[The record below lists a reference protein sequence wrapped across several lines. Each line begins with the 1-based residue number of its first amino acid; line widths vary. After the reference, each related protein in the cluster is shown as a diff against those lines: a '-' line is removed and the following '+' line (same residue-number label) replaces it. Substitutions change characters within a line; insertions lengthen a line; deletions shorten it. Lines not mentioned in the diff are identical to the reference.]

1 MSICAT
7 CSATWLIIS
16 FLKEIPEDKYL
27 LSLLLILDIINSI
40 LREIIA
46 LVSTDDRTAGI
57 VTVVF
62 YGLLSLL
69 LIFLSL
75 FGLICS
81 YDKNLRG
88 WILQLVSIVFYF
100 YGDNIGYISQRYGE
114 ALGCGDRCIENNRI
128 AAVVMLGSAIIVLHF
143 SSRFPTSKDDLGWWY
158 YTLGMIAVLVQIDTV
173 FTIVAI
179 MAQTSNYCS
188 LTDESL
194 GWSFF
199 VICTIIGIAAIIF
212 SSIHV
217 DDEITTAILF
227 TVVIL
232 LSISLP
238 LYILSD
244 NEQPIDC
251 VWGCDSYA
259 DNTTTI
265 IATDSGMNCNM
276 KANSGMRLGLM
287 SVAGLLVLL
296 SGILLGCEKWKIK
309 GVV

>member
-1 MSICAT
+1 M
-7 CSATWLIIS
+7 
-16 FLKEIPEDKYL
+16 
-27 LSLLLILDIINSI
+27 
-40 LREIIA
+40 
-46 LVSTDDRTAGI
+46 
-57 VTVVF
+57 VF

-69 LIFLSL
+69 LIVLPL
-75 FGLICS
+75 FALFCS
-81 YDKNLRG
+81 YDNPPSLVA
-88 WILQLVSIVFYF
+88 WILQLVAIVFYF
-100 YGDNIGYISQRYGE
+100 YGDNIGYITQRYGE

-128 AAVVMLGSAIIVLHF
+128 AAVVLLGSAIIILHI
-143 SSRFPTSKDDLGWWY
+143 FPPILKDMAALVKEVKEDYKYDRGGWY
-158 YTLGMIAVLVQIDTV
+158 YTLDMIAILVRIDTV

-179 MAQTSNYCS
+179 MAQTDNYCS
-188 LTDESL
+188 LTDMSL

-199 VICTIIGIAAIIF
+199 AICTIIGIAAIIV
-212 SSIHV
+212 SGIYAVYKIIDKAKDNTVKHWQTMSGIM
-217 DDEITTAILF
+217 I

-265 IATDSGMNCNM
+265 IATDSGINCNM

-287 SVAGLLVLL
+287 LVTGLLVLL
-296 SGILLGCEKWKIK
+296 SGILLGSDLKIE

>member
-1 MSICAT
+1 M
-7 CSATWLIIS
+7 
-16 FLKEIPEDKYL
+16 
-27 LSLLLILDIINSI
+27 
-40 LREIIA
+40 
-46 LVSTDDRTAGI
+46 
-57 VTVVF
+57 VF

-69 LIFLSL
+69 LIVLPL
-75 FGLICS
+75 FALFCS
-81 YDKNLRG
+81 YDNPPSLVA
-88 WILQLVSIVFYF
+88 WILQLVAIVLYF
-100 YGDNIGYISQRYGE
+100 YGDNIGYITQRYGE

-128 AAVVMLGSAIIVLHF
+128 AAVVLLGSAIIILHI
-143 SSRFPTSKDDLGWWY
+143 FPPILKDIAGLVKEDHKYDRGGWY
-158 YTLGMIAVLVQIDTV
+158 YALDMIAILVRIDTV

-188 LTDESL
+188 LTDVSL

-199 VICTIIGIAAIIF
+199 VICTIIGIAAIIV
-212 SSIHV
+212 SSIYAMYKI
-217 DDEITTAILF
+217 DDKGSIKNFTAMSGIMI
-227 TVVIL
+227 TVVIF

-251 VWGCDSYA
+251 AWGCDSYA

-265 IATDSGMNCNM
+265 ITTDSGMNCNM

-287 SVAGLLVLL
+287 LVTGLLVLL
-296 SGILLGCEKWKIK
+296 SGILLGTDLKIE